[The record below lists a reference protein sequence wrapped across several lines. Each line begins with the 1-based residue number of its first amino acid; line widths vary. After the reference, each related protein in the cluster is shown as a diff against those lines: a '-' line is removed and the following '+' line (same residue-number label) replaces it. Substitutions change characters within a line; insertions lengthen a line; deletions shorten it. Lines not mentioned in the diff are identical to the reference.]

1 MIRIT
6 LAAFAALATLA
17 SPGAAIGAET
27 IRTEI
32 IRATPPR
39 PVLKPE
45 AVVTGDIVRI
55 GDLID
60 NAGIVA
66 SVPIF
71 RAPDLGYT
79 GAISVDSVLEAVR
92 GHALIGVDTAGIRD
106 IVVTRASRT
115 IPIKDIEDVVARAL
129 SARFDIGPAKD
140 IVVTFAR
147 EPRAMYVEPS
157 VQGTPR
163 ITQIDFDIRSGRFD
177 AMLDFPAGSGKRT
190 AMRLLGRATATVE
203 VATVTRTIE
212 RGGVIRDSDLLME
225 RRPRAEAGR
234 ETITDREQAIGLAA
248 RTNLQP
254 GRPLRVAELVKP
266 DLVQRGDLVTLV
278 YEVPGIV
285 LTLRGKAMEGGALGN
300 TISVINEQSKRTV
313 QGTIAGPGRVL
324 IYSSSPKLA
333 ANSVARPGGTSD
345 TR

>member
-6 LAAFAALATLA
+6 LAAIATLA
-17 SPGAAIGAET
+17 SLGASIGAEA
-27 IRTEI
+27 IR
-32 IRATPPR
+32 PSPQR

-55 GDLID
+55 GDLIE

-79 GAISVDSVLEAVR
+79 GTISADSVLEAVR
-92 GHALIGVDTAGIRD
+92 GHALIGIDTAGIRD

-115 IPIKDIEDVVARAL
+115 IPIKEVEDVVARAL
-129 SARFDIGPAKD
+129 SSRFDIGQAKD

-157 VQGTPR
+157 AQGTPR
-163 ITQIDFDIRSGRFD
+163 ITQIDFDARSGRFD
-177 AMLDFPAGSGKRT
+177 AMLEIPAGSGKRT
-190 AMRLLGRATATVE
+190 AMRLLGRAAATVE
-203 VATVTRTIE
+203 VATVTRTID
-212 RGGVIRDSDLLME
+212 RGGTIRDSDLQFE
-225 RRPRAEAGR
+225 RRPRAEVGR
-234 ETITDREQAIGLAA
+234 EMITSREQAIGLAA

-254 GRPLRVAELVKP
+254 GRPLRAGELMKP
-266 DLVQRGDLVTLV
+266 DLVQRGDAVTLV

-285 LTLRGKAMEGGALGN
+285 LTLRGKAMEGGALGD
-300 TISVINEQSKRTV
+300 TISVVNEQSKRTI
-313 QGTIAGPGRVL
+313 QGTISGAGRVL
-324 IYSSSPKLA
+324 IRSSSPQLA
-333 ANSVARPGGTSD
+333 ANNAARSGTSD